1 LLDNDA
7 NDMTEKDNEKKKKLK
22 DLMIASL
29 RSQEFSDN
37 EQVILGLNKSK
48 LDDEDLEL
56 LMDLDDSTLNENQL
70 NKKKKLMDIG
80 KRKLKSKTLEEEELE
95 LLGVKKSTFKIDSD
109 GKILL

>member
-7 NDMTEKDNEKKKKLK
+7 NDMTEKDNEKKKKLR
-22 DLMIASL
+22 DLMITSL

-37 EQVILGLNKSK
+37 EQVVLGLKKSK
-48 LDDEDLEL
+48 LDDEDLDL
-56 LMDLDDSTLNENQL
+56 LMEDDNSALNENQL

-80 KRKLKSKTLEEEELE
+80 KRKLKTKTLEEDELE

>member
-1 LLDNDA
+1 
-7 NDMTEKDNEKKKKLK
+7 MTEKDNEKKKKLR
-22 DLMIASL
+22 DLMITSL

-37 EQVILGLNKSK
+37 EQVALGLKKSK
-48 LDDEDLEL
+48 LDDEDLDL
-56 LMDLDDSTLNENQL
+56 LMEDDNSALNENQL

-80 KRKLKSKTLEEEELE
+80 KRKLKTKTLEEDELE